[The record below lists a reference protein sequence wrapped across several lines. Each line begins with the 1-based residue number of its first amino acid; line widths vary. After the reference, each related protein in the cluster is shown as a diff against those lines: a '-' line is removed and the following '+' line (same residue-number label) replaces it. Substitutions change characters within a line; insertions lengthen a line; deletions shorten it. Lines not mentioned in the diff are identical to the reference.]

1 MLNDALFSTGKD
13 DWETPHAL
21 FSALHAEFCFT
32 IDLAA
37 NEQNHKVSRWIG
49 PGGIVSDLLTYAV
62 RPNETCWM
70 NPPYSRIQS
79 DFVRKAATVGLY
91 SPVVALLPARTDTRM
106 FHRYIWDEAL
116 NRPRAGVELR
126 LLRGR
131 LKFVGAPSSAP
142 FPSMVVVFG
151 RKP

>member
-13 DWETPHAL
+13 DWQTPHAL
-21 FSALHAEFCFT
+21 FAALHAEFGFT

-49 PGGIVSDLLTYAV
+49 PGGLSPDFLTYSV
-62 RPNETCWM
+62 GPDERGWM
-70 NPPYSRIQS
+70 NPPYSKAQAA
-79 DFVRKAATVGLY
+79 FVAKAATCGAL
-91 SPVVALLPARTDTRM
+91 VVALLPARTDTRM

-142 FPSMVVVFG
+142 FPSMIVVFG